1 MVSIGSRRLRTTALA
16 LVDAVGYATLVTV
29 VAVVA
34 ALVVGIATGGGF
46 VRAKALLFV
55 VGFLL
60 MGYAT
65 LLLWPSSPEDRAS
78 GTGSRGGE
86 AIPPPADRTRLESL
100 TRTLPPWRWLPSPP
114 PGAEMSPGGKLFLGS
129 LLVLLASYLM
139 ETVFGVV

>member
-1 MVSIGSRRLRTTALA
+1 MVSTGSRRLRTAALA

-29 VAVVA
+29 VALVT

-55 VGFLL
+55 GGILL

-65 LLLWPSSPEDRAS
+65 LLLWPSSPEDLAS
-78 GTGSRGGE
+78 GSGPRGGE
-86 AIPPPADRTRLESL
+86 TIPAPADRTRLESL

-114 PGAEMSPGGKLFLGS
+114 PGDGMSVGGKLFLGS